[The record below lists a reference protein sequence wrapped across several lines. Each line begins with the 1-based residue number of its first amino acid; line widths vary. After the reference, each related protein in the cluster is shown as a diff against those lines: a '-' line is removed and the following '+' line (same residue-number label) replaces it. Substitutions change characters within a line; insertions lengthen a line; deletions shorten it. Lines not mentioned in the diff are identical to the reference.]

1 MIRSHKQNYHQCQ
14 ADWSGIIRRNF
25 KSCSS
30 KIKSHLHQ
38 SSVHP
43 KLEFGVCGW
52 ATFTEE
58 ERKQLEGIQRYAA
71 RMCCNNYT
79 RTASVT
85 AMMKDL
91 EWPLLE
97 KHRII
102 ARLTMLYQINHGLVE
117 IQHDLKP
124 QSRNHRRYHQ
134 FSYHRPNAK
143 TKFYST
149 SFYPSTLPHWNNLP
163 ESVVSLPK
171 LSLFKEAM
179 SKIILGE
186 SKIILGEGNQN

>member
-1 MIRSHKQNYHQCQ
+1 MGDLLLWNLLFRISSDFVTFENNFRDDFLNQSYGGLNLYLIRETRRFCRQVNKKISSCFWTASTCVQRSSLGWCSWLTYMETV
-14 ADWSGIIRRNF
+14 DWI
-25 KSCSS
+25 
-30 KIKSHLHQ
+30 HL
-38 SSVHP
+38 
-43 KLEFGVCGW
+43 
-52 ATFTEE
+52 
-58 ERKQLEGIQRYAA
+58 
-71 RMCCNNYT
+71 

-97 KHRII
+97 KRRII
-102 ARLTMLYQINHGLVE
+102 TRLTMLYKITHGLVE
-117 IQHDLKP
+117 IQYDLKS
-124 QSRNHRRYHQ
+124 QSRNHCRYHQ
-134 FSYHRPNAK
+134 FSYHCPNAK

-179 SKIILGE
+179 SKIILV
-186 SKIILGEGNQN
+186 I